1 MTIEE
6 KLENFSKLCEDNAQK
21 SAYKILADYELS
33 LENAYNEH
41 KVDANRQHEMAIR
54 SAKDK
59 IHNDQNKELSYC
71 HIKYRK
77 MASDL
82 QKSLKHDLFNL
93 VRDKLNEYKKSDE
106 YVSLL
111 MRYIDNAYNI
121 ASGEDIDIYI
131 DPSDS
136 ALLDKLSSH
145 AHTDIKINDVSFG
158 GGIRAI
164 VPNKNILIDNS
175 FETKLYELSQSFRF
189 TNRGAIYE

>member
-21 SAYKILADYELS
+21 SADKILADHELS
-33 LENAYNEH
+33 LENAYKEH
-41 KVDANRQHEMAIR
+41 KTDAKRQHDIAIR

-82 QKSLKHDLFNL
+82 AESLKHDLFDL
-93 VRDKLNEYKKSDE
+93 VRDKLDKYKKSDE
-106 YVSLL
+106 YISLL
-111 MRYIDNAYNI
+111 VRYIDDAHDI
-121 ASGEDIDIYI
+121 ADSEDIDIYI

-136 ALLDKLSSH
+136 SLLDKLSSYS
-145 AHTDIKINDVSFG
+145 HTDIKISDISFG
-158 GGIRAI
+158 GGIRA
-164 VPNKNILIDNS
+164 VLPDKNILIDNS
-175 FETKLYELSQSFRF
+175 FETRLYELSQSFRF
-189 TNRGAIYE
+189 TDRGAIYE